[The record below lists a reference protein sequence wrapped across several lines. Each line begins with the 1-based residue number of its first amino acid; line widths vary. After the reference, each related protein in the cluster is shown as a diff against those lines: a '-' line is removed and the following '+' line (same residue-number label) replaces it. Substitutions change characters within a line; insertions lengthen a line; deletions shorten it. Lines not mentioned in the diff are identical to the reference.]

1 MLGLEFVK
9 ESVGERHE
17 THGTAR
23 LYVDDKVVAEAPWK
37 TQPGHFALCGEGLS
51 VGRDS
56 SDPVSKE
63 YTGSFP
69 FAGGTIRKVEVNVA
83 DDVYL
88 DAEREFAA
96 AMARD

>member
-1 MLGLEFVK
+1 M
-9 ESVGERHE
+9 
-17 THGTAR
+17 
-23 LYVDDKVVAEAPWK
+23 
-37 TQPGHFALCGEGLS
+37 
-51 VGRDS
+51 
-56 SDPVSKE
+56 SKE

-69 FAGGTIRKVEVNVA
+69 FAAGTIRKVEVNLA